1 MPLRLVHLSIK
12 GDLTAEEDLTIDSRF
27 EGRIDIRNHRLVVG
41 PDAHVHADDGYVG
54 DLVVYGRLTG
64 RLVVART
71 ADIRDTARVEGR
83 LVASVVGMS
92 DGAHFT
98 GSIDTHHADIAAR
111 VADHRIR
118 KAAVQDAAV
127 SAAGTGR

>member
-1 MPLRLVHLSIK
+1 MSLRLVHLTIK
-12 GDLTAEEDLTIDSRF
+12 GDLKADEDLTIDSRF
-27 EGRIDIRNHRLVVG
+27 EGRLDIRNHCLVVG

-54 DLVVYGRLTG
+54 DLVVFGRLTG

-98 GSIDTHHADIAAR
+98 GSIDTHHPDIAAR

-118 KAAVQDAAV
+118 KSQGSAV
-127 SAAGTGR
+127 SAAGTAR

>member
-1 MPLRLVHLSIK
+1 MPLRLVHLTIK
-12 GDLTAEEDLTIDSRF
+12 GDLKAEEDLTIDSRF

-41 PDAHVHADDGYVG
+41 PDADVHADDGYVG
-54 DLVVYGRLTG
+54 DLVVFGRLTG

-83 LVASVVGMS
+83 LVASVVGLS

-127 SAAGTGR
+127 NTTGTVR